1 MIAKKYVGYG
11 SEFYNQCP
19 PDISTLKVPGYT
31 VYWSPI
37 MKPTNQLPE
46 STLKSIRR
54 KRLKR
59 RVENKYPLFADE
71 FIQEELENKTEYY
84 EGKTDADLQA
94 GKDKVFERMREIYKE
109 FLEEVEL

>member
-1 MIAKKYVGYG
+1 MIAKKYVWYG

-19 PDISTLKVPGYT
+19 PDISTLNVPGYT
-31 VYWSPI
+31 VFWSPV
-37 MKPTNQLPE
+37 MKPPKQLPE

-84 EGKTDADLQA
+84 EGKTAADLQS
-94 GKDKVFERMREIYKE
+94 GKEKVFERMKEIYKE
-109 FLEEVEL
+109 FLEEVEV